1 MKFRRKASRQPT
13 EAADTEPTDADLG
26 TEADEDDAAGGA
38 DDTPAGDADAASGDD
53 TEAAT
58 GTGPRDVDETDEAER
73 EELVDLGSLLVGPIP
88 GFELRLQVEE
98 SSQQVQSCQ
107 LVSQEG
113 AIDVRAFAAPRN
125 GDLWEQVRPDII
137 ADHER
142 RGGSA
147 TEHDGPFGPELRCQL
162 PVQRK
167 DGTKAVQ
174 PTRVIGINGP
184 RWMLRVTMLGQPAL
198 EPDDAGAFDTALDRI
213 VVDRGSHA
221 MAPGDALPLRLPDSA
236 KRLG

>member
-1 MKFRRKASRQPT
+1 MKFRRKAK
-13 EAADTEPTDADLG
+13 EAADTETAGPEETPDADETPSERDTGSDTATDADASD
-26 TEADEDDAAGGA
+26 TDD
-38 DDTPAGDADAASGDD
+38 DDTD
-53 TEAAT
+53 EAA
-58 GTGPRDVDETDEAER
+58 GTGPRDVGDTEEDER
-73 EELVDLGSLLVGPIP
+73 EDLVNLGSLLVGPIP

-98 SSQQVQSCQ
+98 SSQQVQSAQ

-113 AIDVRAFAAPRN
+113 AIDLRAFAAPRN

-142 RGGSA
+142 RGGA
-147 TEHDGPFGPELRCQL
+147 AAEHDGPFGPELRCEL

-167 DGTKAVQ
+167 DGSKAVQ
-174 PTRVIGINGP
+174 PTRVLGINGP
-184 RWMLRVTMLGQPAL
+184 RWMLRVTMLGRPAL
-198 EPDDAGAFDTALDRI
+198 EPDDAGLFDKALDRI

-221 MAPGDALPLRLPDSA
+221 MAPGDALPLELPDSA